1 MIAPGMMPTSVVAE
15 ATIQTHSLPRMPV
28 SLAELVMKDL
38 LLKQMPQPLLTIART
53 VAELILMEIAA
64 TGTMETQMVAETM
77 ILLHGPQPLLA
88 VHVEVALK
96 FMMPPLQ

>member
-1 MIAPGMMPTSVVAE
+1 
-15 ATIQTHSLPRMPV
+15 
-28 SLAELVMKDL
+28 
-38 LLKQMPQPLLTIART
+38 
-53 VAELILMEIAA
+53 
-64 TGTMETQMVAETM
+64 MVAETM